1 MDFSRYL
8 DRLQMQKPSPG
19 VPGLKALHRAQVANF
34 CFENIDPFLSR
45 SVSLHTEDI
54 WQKLESSR
62 GGYCFELNSLFLA
75 ALHEFGFSARPALAR
90 VILGRPLPGP
100 RTHQVSVVS
109 IGEEEWLADVGFGGP
124 GLVEPIP
131 FRAGFSGFQQ
141 GRRIR
146 LREIEWGMG
155 LEEEVNNQW
164 RTLYAIPPEPTEPV
178 DLVLG
183 NHYCSTHPSSTFRQN
198 LHCARPSEE
207 NGFSLFN
214 RSLHRWK
221 NGTRNET
228 ELGSAA
234 ELRELLSEFGVGISE
249 PEAEQIF
256 AKVAANPPRG

>member
-8 DRLQMQKPSPG
+8 DRLQIQKPAPSA
-19 VPGLKALHRAQVANF
+19 PGLVALHRAQVANF

-45 SVSLHTEDI
+45 PVSLSAEDI
-54 WQKLESSR
+54 WRKLESRR

-75 ALHEFGFSARPALAR
+75 ALHEFNFSVRPALAR

-109 IGEEEWLADVGFGGP
+109 FGQEEWLADVGFGGS

-131 FRAGFSGFQQ
+131 FTAGFSGFQQ

-155 LEEEVNNQW
+155 FEEEVNGEW

-207 NGFSLFN
+207 DGFSLFN

-221 NGTRNET
+221 NGMRKES
-228 ELGSAA
+228 ELKSSAELRALLLEFGVEISAA
-234 ELRELLSEFGVGISE
+234 EADQV
-249 PEAEQIF
+249 F
-256 AKVAANPPRG
+256 AKVAANPLRG